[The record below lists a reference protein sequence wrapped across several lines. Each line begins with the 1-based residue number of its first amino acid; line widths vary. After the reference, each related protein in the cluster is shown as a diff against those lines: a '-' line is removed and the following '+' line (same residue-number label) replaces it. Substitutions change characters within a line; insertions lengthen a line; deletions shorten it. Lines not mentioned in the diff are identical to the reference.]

1 MSFDVHELQGYRE
14 GNRLEFKEAK
24 GGLPRSFWETYSSFA
39 NTDGG
44 IIVLGAREGSDGYPV
59 PTGVANADAM
69 LKDLWNGLNNP
80 QRASANILVD
90 SDVSVQ
96 DYEGCQ
102 LLLVHVPRANR
113 HLRPVFVNNNPKTGT
128 FRRNG
133 EGDYHVTGD
142 VYLSLVRD
150 SMVDSVD
157 TVLLDEGFS
166 LEDLNDGTIRAY
178 RNIFKETRP
187 GHPWIELPDVSFLM
201 RIGAVGRSERDHEIH
216 PTRAGLLMFGDAWL
230 IVREFPHYFLDCRQ
244 EIDGNR
250 WNNRV
255 VSSSGDWSGNVFDFW
270 FKAYPMLSEGLPV
283 PFRLAPDMR
292 RIDDTPQH
300 RAVREVLT
308 NALVHAD
315 YFGRTGVVLVRKPDR
330 IIASNPGTLRIAI
343 DEVEAGGVSD
353 PRNETLLSMFS
364 LLNIGERAGSG
375 YDTLREGTYSAGKPD
390 PLLEELWDPDRVRL
404 TLQLETSGLA
414 DFRLP
419 GMGGESAP
427 LVTELEP
434 PNDDQTTKPRGRVD
448 GNASQIRGQVAKCGN
463 RVFDPDGGE
472 DVGDGGKDGGEDVG
486 EDVGDGGEDVGDGVR
501 PYVLSATA
509 RAVLDAIQANPTA
522 TTKDIAAAIGK
533 SARQVERARA
543 SLRKAG
549 LIERIGGARGYWKVK
564 R

>member
-1 MSFDVHELQGYRE
+1 MSLDLEKLQSYRE
-14 GNRLEFKEAK
+14 GNRLEFKKAK
-24 GGLPRSFWETYSSFA
+24 GGLPRSFWETYSAFA

-44 IIVLGAREGSDGYPV
+44 LIVLGADEGADGSLV
-59 PTGVANADAM
+59 PLGISNVEAI

-80 QRASANILVD
+80 ERASANVLMD

-96 DYEGCQ
+96 ECEGLR
-102 LLLVHVPRANR
+102 LLLVHVPRASR
-113 HLRPVFVNNNPKTGT
+113 YLRPVFVNNNPKTGT

-133 EGDYHVTGD
+133 EGDYHVTND
-142 VYLSLVRD
+142 AYLSLVRD
-150 SMVDSVD
+150 SMTDSID
-157 TVLLDEGFS
+157 TALLDEGFS
-166 LEDLNDGTIRAY
+166 LEDLNGDTIRAY
-178 RNIFKETRP
+178 RSIFKETRP
-187 GHPWIELPDVSFLM
+187 GHPWIELPDVAFLV
-201 RIGAVGRSERDHEIH
+201 RIGAARRSGKDHEIH
-216 PTRAGLLMFGDAWL
+216 PTRAGLLMFGDAWR
-230 IVREFPHYFLDCRQ
+230 IVNEFPNYFLDCRQ

-255 VSSSGDWSGNVFDFW
+255 VSNSGDWSGNVFDFW

-283 PFRLAPDMR
+283 PFRLAPGMQ

-330 IIASNPGTLRIAI
+330 IIASNPGTLRIAL

-390 PLLEELWDPDRVRL
+390 PLLEELWEPDRVRL
-404 TLQLETSGLA
+404 TLELETSGLT

-419 GMGGESAP
+419 GMGGETSP
-427 LVTELEP
+427 LVTEIKP
-434 PNDDQTTKPRGRVD
+434 PRGDQVGD
-448 GNASQIRGQVAKCGN
+448 PVTKTSDQVNSNTDLVTDPVGSNTDLVTDQVGSNTDLVTDQVGSQVSHSTSNPVQELIAVLGN
-463 RVFDPDGGE
+463 REMSISELMHELGLKHRPSFRERYLDPALE
-472 DVGDGGKDGGEDVG
+472 M
-486 EDVGDGGEDVGDGVR
+486 
-501 PYVLSATA
+501 
-509 RAVLDAIQANPTA
+509 
-522 TTKDIAAAIGK
+522 
-533 SARQVERARA
+533 
-543 SLRKAG
+543 G
-549 LIERIGGARGYWKVK
+549 LIERTIPGKPTSSKQRYRRVK